1 MRALWSA
8 ALLAVV
14 VLTTIGRSVGAPLE
28 LPTANLRGAIAI
40 DAQSAN
46 RWWQGAYEV
55 WVFRGNCVISQGRS
69 FARADEAV
77 VWIDRNTDGNGTSK
91 LIVYLEGNTELVIH
105 GSQGANHLTDHSW
118 FGRFFTDEPIQVRVA
133 NPGPEPK
140 IKPAVYE
147 AALARRD
154 PYHRAAVQRT
164 QFTQFDAD
172 TPQVDPLPPGARR
185 LRAFPRSNV
194 PVSIRWFPSPSGTE
208 WIAVI
213 NSGVNLIIDGA
224 DELGSIDIL
233 TDRMVIWTSG
243 MQEPDLTGQS
253 LQGQDTP
260 IELYL
265 EGNIVFRQGERIIHA
280 QRMFYNVN
288 NEVGTVLD
296 AELLTPVPAYEGL
309 LRLKADVIQQTGRD
323 RFFAERGFITSS
335 RFGAPRYRLQSRRIY
350 FEDTQRPLIDPVT
363 GVPAVDPVT
372 GEPLVEHDRIAT
384 SVNNILYLG
393 PIPVFYWPR
402 FATNLDDPTLFLER
416 IAVKND
422 RIFGTQFLLDLNA
435 YELLGIQNRPEGT
448 QWDIS
453 TDYLSER
460 GFAAGTS
467 FRYNRVGTFSGSP
480 TTYAGF
486 TDLWGIK
493 DSGTDNLGGG
503 RQNVPL
509 DEEYR
514 YRMLWRHRQYFSNSM
529 RLTAEVGWISDR
541 NFLEQY
547 FENEWDNFK
556 DKTTGVELKQLRE
569 NRSWSVT
576 ADARVNDFFTQTQW
590 LPRADHFW
598 LGQSLLGDRLTWT
611 EHSSVGYA
619 QLRTASFPSDP
630 IQSAFFVPLPWE
642 VTSSGERLVTRQ
654 GLELPVP
661 LGPVKVVPYAL
672 GELAHW
678 GEDLTGNDLQRAYGA
693 AGLRASLPMWKAYP
707 MVESPLFNVH
717 GLAHKVVFDVDF
729 TYADANRD
737 LAALPLYDAI
747 DDDNIE
753 AFRRR
758 FAVINFGGLTPLMFD
773 ERFYAL
779 RSGIANWVTSPTTE
793 VADDLTTVRL
803 GMQQRWQTKRG
814 VPGQR
819 RILDWIVL
827 DTGAVIFPDAD
838 RDNFG
843 EDLGLVHYDF
853 RWHVGD
859 KLTLLSG
866 GMFDFFPD
874 GQRITTVGGFLN
886 RPPRGAVSLQFR
898 LLDGPITSTALIAS
912 YSYLMSPKW
921 ISTIGAL
928 IDFENSTQAQQLTLT
943 RIGESLLVSAGL
955 TSNSTKDVVGFTF
968 TVEPRFLPGARTRG
982 AGGAQIPPAGLFGLE

>member
-1 MRALWSA
+1 MGSC

-14 VLTTIGRSVGAPLE
+14 VLITIGQSVGAPPE
-28 LPTANLRGAIAI
+28 LPTAGLRGAIAI

-55 WVFRGNCVISQGRS
+55 WLLRGNCVITQGRS
-69 FARADEAV
+69 FARGDEAV
-77 VWIDRNTDGNGTSK
+77 VWIDRNSDGNGTTK
-91 LIVYLEGNTELVIH
+91 LIVYLDGHAELVIH
-105 GSQGANHLTDHSW
+105 DARGANRLADHSW

-147 AALARRD
+147 AALAHRD

-172 TPQVDPLPPGARR
+172 TPQVDPLPAGARR

-194 PVSIRWFPSPSGTE
+194 PVNVRWFPSPSGNE

-213 NSGVNLIIDGA
+213 DSGVNLIIDGVDA
-224 DELGSIDIL
+224 SGSVDIL
-233 TDRMVIWTSG
+233 TDRLVIWTSG
-243 MQEPDLTGQS
+243 LHEPDLTGQS
-253 LQGQDTP
+253 LQDRDTP

-288 NEVGTVLD
+288 DEVGTVLD
-296 AELLTPVPAYEGL
+296 AEILTPVPDYQGL

-323 RFFAERGFITSS
+323 RFFAERGFLTSS
-335 RFGAPRYRLQSRRIY
+335 RFAAPRYRLQSQRIY
-350 FEDTQRPLIDPVT
+350 LEDIQHPLNDPLT
-363 GVPAVDPVT
+363 GVPVVDPES
-372 GEPLVEHDRIAT
+372 GEPQVEHDRIAT
-384 SVNNILYLG
+384 SVNNFLYLG
-393 PIPVFYWPR
+393 PVPVFYWPR
-402 FATNLDDPTLFLER
+402 FATDVSDPTLFIDR
-416 IAVKND
+416 IALKND
-422 RIFGTQFLLDLNA
+422 QIFGTQVLLDFDA
-435 YELLGIQNRPEGT
+435 YDLLGIQNRPKGT
-448 QWDIS
+448 KWDIS
-453 TDYLSER
+453 ADYLSDR
-460 GFAAGTS
+460 GPAGGTS
-467 FRYNRVGTFSGSP
+467 FRYNRGGTFLNRP
-480 TTYAGF
+480 TSYAGF
-486 TDLWGIK
+486 ADFWGIQ
-493 DSGTDNLGGG
+493 DTGTDNLGGL
-503 RQNVPL
+503 RQNVPANREFRHRL
-509 DEEYR
+509 
-514 YRMLWRHRQYFSNSM
+514 LWRHRQYFANSL
-529 RLTAEVGWISDR
+529 RLTAETGWISDR

-556 DKTTGVELKQLRE
+556 DQSTGVELKQLRE

-576 ADARVNDFFTQTQW
+576 ADARLNSFFTQTQW

-619 QLRTASFPSDP
+619 QLRTASFPTDP
-630 IQSAFFVPLPWE
+630 IQAPFFVPMPWE

-661 LGPVKVVPYAL
+661 VGPVKFVPYAL

-678 GEDLTGNDLQRAYGA
+678 GADLTGNDLQRVYGA
-693 AGLRASLPMWKAYP
+693 AGLRASLPMWNVYP
-707 MVESPLFNVH
+707 TVESPLLNVH
-717 GLAHKVVFDVDF
+717 GLAHKAVFKADF

-737 LAALPLYDAI
+737 LTALPLYDAI

-758 FAVINFGGLTPLMFD
+758 FTALNFGGVTPPQFD
-773 ERFYAL
+773 ERFYTL
-779 RSGIANWVTSPTTE
+779 RGGIANWVTSPTTE
-793 VADDLTTVRL
+793 VADDLTTLRL
-803 GMQQRWQTKRG
+803 DVQQRWQTKRG
-814 VPGQR
+814 MPGRR
-819 RILDWIVL
+819 RIIDWIKL
-827 DTGAVIFPDAD
+827 DTGAVIFPDAN

-843 EDLGLVHYDF
+843 QDVGLVHYNF

-866 GMFDFFPD
+866 GLFDFFTD
-874 GQRITTVGGFLN
+874 GQRIATVGGFLN

-898 LLDGPITSTALIAS
+898 LIDGPITSTALIAN

-928 IDFENSTQAQQLTLT
+928 IDFENKTQTQQLILT

-955 TSNSTKDVVGFTF
+955 TSNSTKDVVGVTL